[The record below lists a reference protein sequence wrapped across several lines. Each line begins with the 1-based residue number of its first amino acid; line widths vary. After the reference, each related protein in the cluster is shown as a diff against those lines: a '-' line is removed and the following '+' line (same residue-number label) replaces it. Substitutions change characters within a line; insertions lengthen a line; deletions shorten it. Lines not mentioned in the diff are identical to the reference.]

1 MPPTPTAVPPPKRFF
16 WSGLAGTYSGE
27 RDIRDEVNKKKTSR
41 EKGRKAE
48 RERERGRGRGV
59 ARISVYMVHTPAY
72 LLS

>member
-1 MPPTPTAVPPPKRFF
+1 
-16 WSGLAGTYSGE
+16 LAGTYSGE